1 MKERQRKKMANSLDS
16 IFEDDTFDDLTKQ
29 VEKKKVVKQD
39 PEVAKFQEIIDFVNE
54 NGREPEKTPEWSSE
68 RALWTRLRG
77 FRGKTERAEKV
88 KKYDTLGLLEKEF
101 EPDGEFLADSVEIDD
116 ELNLDDILGS
126 DDMIDD
132 FSDLLDVSR
141 YRRTV
146 NAADKIGRRKH
157 ASHFEKYKSLFD
169 QVHADIASGRRKIIP
184 FEQYDI
190 HENRFYIQNG
200 VMMYIVSI
208 SKDTF
213 IADNGKTNARMHVVY
228 ENGTDNKNL
237 LLQSLAS
244 SLYSTERHGRMVT
257 EPVDEET
264 LAESFG
270 EEFTTGYIYVLKS
283 LSTNPDISKWNNLYK
298 IGFTRN
304 DVESRIANAEN
315 DVTYLNAPVKVML
328 SAEVQNVNAQLLER
342 TLHHAFQDK
351 QVVFQDGN
359 FKKATEWYM
368 VPLNDI
374 EAKINEVIAGLQ
386 K

>member
-16 IFEDDTFDDLTKQ
+16 IFEDDAFDDLTKQ
-29 VEKKKVVKQD
+29 VEKKKVVKED

-68 RALWTRLRG
+68 RALWARLSG

-157 ASHFEKYKSLFD
+157 ASHFEKYKNLFD

-228 ENGTDNKNL
+228 ENGTENKNL

-283 LSTNPDISKWNNLYK
+283 LSTNPDISKWTNLYK

-304 DVESRIANAEN
+304 DVESRIVNAEN

-342 TLHHAFQDK
+342 TIHHAFQDK

-374 EAKINEVIAGLQ
+374 ESKINEVIAGLQ

>member
-16 IFEDDTFDDLTKQ
+16 IFEDDAFDDLTKQ

-54 NGREPEKTPEWSSE
+54 NGREPGKTSEWSSE
-68 RALWTRLRG
+68 RALWARLSG

-88 KKYDTLGLLEKEF
+88 KKYDNLGLLDKEF
-101 EPDGEFLADSVEIDD
+101 EPDGEFLTDSVEIDD

-157 ASHFEKYKSLFD
+157 ASHFEKYKSL
-169 QVHADIASGRRKIIP
+169 
-184 FEQYDI
+184 
-190 HENRFYIQNG
+190 
-200 VMMYIVSI
+200 MYIVSI

-228 ENGTDNKNL
+228 ENGTENKNL

-270 EEFTTGYIYVLKS
+270 EEFTTGYIYVLRS
-283 LSTNPDISKWNNLYK
+283 LSTNPDISKWTNLYK

-304 DVESRIANAEN
+304 DVESRIANAKN
-315 DVTYLNAPVKVML
+315 DVTYLNAPVKIML
-328 SAEVQNVNAQLLER
+328 SAKVQNVNAQLLER

-368 VPLNDI
+368 LPLNDI
-374 EAKINEVIAGLQ
+374 ELKINEVIAGLQ

>member
-16 IFEDDTFDDLTKQ
+16 IFEDDAFDDLTKQ

-68 RALWTRLRG
+68 RALWARLSG
-77 FRGKTERAEKV
+77 FRGKPERYEKV

-146 NAADKIGRRKH
+146 NAVDKIGRRKH

-228 ENGTDNKNL
+228 ENGTENKNL

-342 TLHHAFQDK
+342 TLHHVFQDK

-374 EAKINEVIAGLQ
+374 ESKINEVIAGLQ

>member
-1 MKERQRKKMANSLDS
+1 MANSLDS
-16 IFEDDTFDDLTKQ
+16 IFEDDAFDYLTKQ
-29 VEKKKVVKQD
+29 VEKKKVVKQE
-39 PEVAKFQEIIDFVNE
+39 PEVTKFQEIIDFVNE
-54 NGREPEKTPEWSSE
+54 NGREPEKTAEWSSE
-68 RALWTRLRG
+68 RALWARLSG
-77 FRGKTERAEKV
+77 FRGKPERAEKV

-101 EPDGEFLADSVEIDD
+101 EPDGEFVPAVSEVDD
-116 ELNLDDILGS
+116 KLNLDDILGS
-126 DDMIDD
+126 DDLIDD

-157 ASHFEKYKSLFD
+157 SSHFDKYKGLFE
-169 QVHADIASGRRKIIP
+169 QVHADIAAGRRKIIP

-208 SKDTF
+208 SEDTF
-213 IADNGKTNARMHVVY
+213 VADNGKTNARMHVVY
-228 ENGTDNKNL
+228 ENGTENKNL

-257 EPVDEET
+257 ELVDGEM

-283 LSTNPDISKWNNLYK
+283 LSTNPNISKLSNLYK

-304 DVESRIANAEN
+304 DVKSRIANAEN
-315 DVTYLNAPVKVML
+315 NVTYLNAPVRVMI

-342 TLHHAFQDK
+342 SLHHAFQDK
-351 QVVFQDGN
+351 QVVFQDVN
-359 FKKATEWYM
+359 FKKATEWY
-368 VPLNDI
+368 VIPLDDI
-374 EAKINEVIAGLQ
+374 QSKINEMIVSLQ

>member
-1 MKERQRKKMANSLDS
+1 MANSLDI
-16 IFEDDTFDDLTKQ
+16 IFEDDVFDDLTKQ

-39 PEVAKFQEIIDFVNE
+39 PEVAKFKEIVDFVNE
-54 NGREPEKTPEWSSE
+54 NGREPKKTAEWSSE
-68 RALWTRLRG
+68 RALWARLNG
-77 FRGKTERAEKV
+77 FRGKPERAEKV

-101 EPDGEFLADSVEIDD
+101 ETDGEFLADSVDIDDD

-228 ENGTDNKNL
+228 ENGTENKNL

-257 EPVDEET
+257 EPIDEET

-283 LSTNPDISKWNNLYK
+283 LSKNPDISKWTNLYK

-304 DVESRIANAEN
+304 DIESRIANAEN
-315 DVTYLNAPVKVML
+315 DVTYLNAPVKIML

-342 TLHHAFQDK
+342 TLHHTFQDK

-368 VPLNDI
+368 VPLVDI
-374 EAKINEVIAGLQ
+374 ESKINEVIAGLQ

>member
-1 MKERQRKKMANSLDS
+1 MANSLDS
-16 IFEDDTFDDLTKQ
+16 IFEDDAFYDLTKQ
-29 VEKKKVVKQD
+29 FEKKKVVKQD
-39 PEVAKFQEIIDFVNE
+39 PEVTKFQEIIDFVNE

-68 RALWTRLRG
+68 RALWARLSG
-77 FRGKTERAEKV
+77 FRGKPERAEKV

-101 EPDGEFLADSVEIDD
+101 DQDGEFLADSVEIDD

-157 ASHFEKYKSLFD
+157 ARHFEKYKSLFD

-190 HENRFYIQNG
+190 QANRFYVQNG
-200 VMMYIVSI
+200 VMLYVVSI
-208 SKDTF
+208 GDF
-213 IADNGKTNARMHVVY
+213 YEDVNGDKNAKMHVVY
-228 ENGTDNKNL
+228 ENGTENKSL
-237 LLQSLAS
+237 LFRSLAS
-244 SLYSTERHGRMVT
+244 SLYATERHGRMVT

-283 LSTNPDISKWNNLYK
+283 LSTNPDISKWTNLYK

-315 DVTYLNAPVKVML
+315 DVTYLNAPVKIML

-374 EAKINEVIAGLQ
+374 ESKINEVIAGLQ

>member
-16 IFEDDTFDDLTKQ
+16 IFEDDVFDDLTKQ

-54 NGREPEKTPEWSSE
+54 NGREPEKTSEWSSE
-68 RALWTRLRG
+68 RALWARLSG

-88 KKYDTLGLLEKEF
+88 KKYDNLGLLDKEF
-101 EPDGEFLADSVEIDD
+101 KPDGEFLTDSVEIDD

-157 ASHFEKYKSLFD
+157 ASHFEKYKSLFN

-228 ENGTDNKNL
+228 ENGTENKNL

-283 LSTNPDISKWNNLYK
+283 LSTNPDISKWSNLYK

-315 DVTYLNAPVKVML
+315 DVTYLNAPVRVML

-374 EAKINEVIAGLQ
+374 ESKINEVIAGLQ

>member
-16 IFEDDTFDDLTKQ
+16 IFADDVFDDLTKQ

-54 NGREPEKTPEWSSE
+54 NGREPKKTPEWSGE
-68 RALWTRLRG
+68 RALWARLSG
-77 FRGKTERAEKV
+77 FRGKTGRAEAV
-88 KKYDTLGLLEKEF
+88 KKYDTLSLLEKEF
-101 EPDGEFLADSVEIDD
+101 EPDGEFADSVEIDD

-157 ASHFEKYKSLFD
+157 ASHFEKYKRLFD
-169 QVHADIASGRRKIIP
+169 QMHADIASGRRKIIP

-208 SKDTF
+208 SRDTF
-213 IADNGKTNARMHVVY
+213 IAENGKKNARMHVVY
-228 ENGTDNKNL
+228 ENGTENKNL

-264 LAESFG
+264 LAEIFG

-283 LSTNPDISKWNNLYK
+283 LSKNPDISKWTNLYK

-315 DVTYLNAPVKVML
+315 DVTYLNAPVKIML

-342 TLHHAFQDK
+342 ALHHTFQDK
-351 QVVFQDGN
+351 QIDFQDGN
-359 FKKATEWYM
+359 LKKATEWYM

-374 EAKINEVIAGLQ
+374 ESKINEVIAGLQ

>member
-16 IFEDDTFDDLTKQ
+16 IFEDDAFDDLTKQ

-68 RALWTRLRG
+68 RALWARLSG
-77 FRGKTERAEKV
+77 FRVKPERSEKV

-228 ENGTDNKNL
+228 ENGTENKNL

-342 TLHHAFQDK
+342 TLHHVFQDK

-374 EAKINEVIAGLQ
+374 ESKINEVIAGLQ

>member
-16 IFEDDTFDDLTKQ
+16 IFEDDAFDDLTKQ

-68 RALWTRLRG
+68 RALWARLSG
-77 FRGKTERAEKV
+77 FRGKPERSEKV

-228 ENGTDNKNL
+228 ENGTENKNL

-283 LSTNPDISKWNNLYK
+283 LSTNPDISK
-298 IGFTRN
+298 
-304 DVESRIANAEN
+304 
-315 DVTYLNAPVKVML
+315 
-328 SAEVQNVNAQLLER
+328 
-342 TLHHAFQDK
+342 
-351 QVVFQDGN
+351 
-359 FKKATEWYM
+359 
-368 VPLNDI
+368 
-374 EAKINEVIAGLQ
+374 
-386 K
+386 

>member
-1 MKERQRKKMANSLDS
+1 MANSLDS
-16 IFEDDTFDDLTKQ
+16 IFEDDAFDDLTKQ

-68 RALWTRLRG
+68 RALWARLSG
-77 FRGKTERAEKV
+77 FRVKPERSEKV

-228 ENGTDNKNL
+228 ENGTENKNL

-342 TLHHAFQDK
+342 TLHHVFQDK

-374 EAKINEVIAGLQ
+374 ESKINEVIAGLQ

>member
-1 MKERQRKKMANSLDS
+1 MKERQRKKMTNSLDS
-16 IFEDDTFDDLTKQ
+16 IFEDDAFDDLTKQ

-39 PEVAKFQEIIDFVNE
+39 SEVTKFQEIIDFVNE

-68 RALWTRLRG
+68 RALWARLSG

-88 KKYDTLGLLEKEF
+88 KKFDTLGLLEKEF
-101 EPDGEFLADSVEIDD
+101 EPDGEFITDSVEIDD

-126 DDMIDD
+126 DDIIDD
-132 FSDLLDVSR
+132 FSDLLDISR

-228 ENGTDNKNL
+228 ENGTENKNL

-257 EPVDEET
+257 EPEDEET

-304 DVESRIANAEN
+304 DVENRISNAEN
-315 DVTYLNAPVKVML
+315 DVTYLTAPVRVML
-328 SAEVQNVNAQLLER
+328 SAEGKNVNAQLLER
-342 TLHHAFQDK
+342 TLHHAFRDK

-374 EAKINEVIAGLQ
+374 ESKINEVIAGLQ

>member
-169 QVHADIASGRRKIIP
+169 QVHADIASGRRQIIP

>member
-16 IFEDDTFDDLTKQ
+16 IFEDYAFVDLTKQ

-54 NGREPEKTPEWSSE
+54 NGREPKKTAEWSIE
-68 RALWTRLRG
+68 RALWARLSG
-77 FRGKTERAEKV
+77 FRGKPERAGKV
-88 KKYDTLGLLEKEF
+88 KKYDSFGLLQKEF
-101 EPDGEFLADSVEIDD
+101 ETNIEFIPDAVEIDD

-126 DDMIDD
+126 DDLIDD

-157 ASHFEKYKSLFD
+157 ASHFDKYKGLFD

-208 SKDTF
+208 SKETF

-228 ENGTDNKNL
+228 ENGTENKNL

-257 EPVDEET
+257 EPVDQET

-283 LSTNPDISKWNNLYK
+283 LSTDPNISKLSNLYK

-304 DVESRIANAEN
+304 DVESRIANVEN
-315 DVTYLNAPVKVML
+315 DVTYLNAPVRVML
-328 SAEVQNVNAQLLER
+328 SAEVKNVNSQLLER
-342 TLHHAFQDK
+342 TLHHVFQDK
-351 QVVFQDGN
+351 QVDFQDGN
-359 FKKATEWYM
+359 FKKATEWYL
-368 VPLNDI
+368 VPLDEI
-374 EAKINEVIAGLQ
+374 QAKINEVIVGLQ

>member
-1 MKERQRKKMANSLDS
+1 MANSLDS
-16 IFEDDTFDDLTKQ
+16 IFEDDAFDDLTKQ

-68 RALWTRLRG
+68 RALWARFSG
-77 FRGKTERAEKV
+77 FRGKPERSEKV

-228 ENGTDNKNL
+228 ENGTENKNL

-257 EPVDEET
+257 ELVDEET

-270 EEFTTGYIYVLKS
+270 EEFTIGYIYVLKS

-342 TLHHAFQDK
+342 TLHHVFQDK

-374 EAKINEVIAGLQ
+374 ESKINEVIAGLQ

>member
-1 MKERQRKKMANSLDS
+1 MQKN
-16 IFEDDTFDDLTKQ
+16 
-29 VEKKKVVKQD
+29 
-39 PEVAKFQEIIDFVNE
+39 
-54 NGREPEKTPEWSSE
+54 
-68 RALWTRLRG
+68 
-77 FRGKTERAEKV
+77 
-88 KKYDTLGLLEKEF
+88 
-101 EPDGEFLADSVEIDD
+101 
-116 ELNLDDILGS
+116 
-126 DDMIDD
+126 
-132 FSDLLDVSR
+132 
-141 YRRTV
+141 
-146 NAADKIGRRKH
+146 GRRKY
-157 ASHFEKYKSLFD
+157 ASHFEKYKRLFD
-169 QVHADIASGRRKIIP
+169 QVHADIASGRRKIIS
-184 FEQYDI
+184 FRQYDI

-228 ENGTDNKNL
+228 ENGTENKNL

-283 LSTNPDISKWNNLYK
+283 LSTNPDISRWNNLYK

-304 DVESRIANAEN
+304 DVESRISNAEN
-315 DVTYLNAPVKVML
+315 DVTYLNAPVRVML
-328 SAEVQNVNAQLLER
+328 SAEVKNVNAQLLER
-342 TLHHAFQDK
+342 TLHHAFRDK

-374 EAKINEVIAGLQ
+374 ESKINEVIAGLQ

>member
-1 MKERQRKKMANSLDS
+1 MANSLDS
-16 IFEDDTFDDLTKQ
+16 IFEDDAFDDLTKQ

-68 RALWTRLRG
+68 RALWARLSG
-77 FRGKTERAEKV
+77 FRGKPERSEMV

-132 FSDLLDVSR
+132 FSDLLDISR

-228 ENGTDNKNL
+228 ENGTENKNL

-315 DVTYLNAPVKVML
+315 DVTYLNAPVRVML

-374 EAKINEVIAGLQ
+374 ESKINEVIAGLQ

>member
-1 MKERQRKKMANSLDS
+1 MKGRQRKKMANSLDS
-16 IFEDDTFDDLTKQ
+16 IFEDDAFDDLTKQ

-68 RALWTRLRG
+68 RALWARLSG
-77 FRGKTERAEKV
+77 FRGKPERAEKV
-88 KKYDTLGLLEKEF
+88 KKHDTLGLLEKEF
-101 EPDGEFLADSVEIDD
+101 EPDGEFLVDSVEIDD

-126 DDMIDD
+126 DDMIDE
-132 FSDLLDVSR
+132 FSDLLDISR

-169 QVHADIASGRRKIIP
+169 QVHADIAYGRRKIIP

-228 ENGTDNKNL
+228 ENGTENKNL

-283 LSTNPDISKWNNLYK
+283 LSTNPDISKCTNLYK

-315 DVTYLNAPVKVML
+315 DVTYLNAPVRVML

-374 EAKINEVIAGLQ
+374 ESKINEVIAGLQ

>member
-16 IFEDDTFDDLTKQ
+16 IFEDDAFDYLTKQ
-29 VEKKKVVKQD
+29 VEKKKVVKQE
-39 PEVAKFQEIIDFVNE
+39 PEVTKFQEIIDFVNE
-54 NGREPEKTPEWSSE
+54 NGREPEKTAEWSSE
-68 RALWTRLRG
+68 RALWARLSG
-77 FRGKTERAEKV
+77 FRGKPERAEKV

-101 EPDGEFLADSVEIDD
+101 EPDGEFVPAVSEVDD
-116 ELNLDDILGS
+116 KLNLDDILGS
-126 DDMIDD
+126 DDLIDD

-157 ASHFEKYKSLFD
+157 SSHFDKYKGLFE
-169 QVHADIASGRRKIIP
+169 QVHADIAAGRRKIIP

-208 SKDTF
+208 SEDTF
-213 IADNGKTNARMHVVY
+213 VADNGKTNARMHVVY
-228 ENGTDNKNL
+228 ENGTENKNL

-257 EPVDEET
+257 ELVDGEM

-283 LSTNPDISKWNNLYK
+283 LSTNPNISKLSNLYK

-304 DVESRIANAEN
+304 DVKSRIANAEN
-315 DVTYLNAPVKVML
+315 NVTYLNAPVRVMI

-342 TLHHAFQDK
+342 SLHHAFQDK
-351 QVVFQDGN
+351 QVVFQDVN
-359 FKKATEWYM
+359 FKKATEWY
-368 VPLNDI
+368 VIPLDDI
-374 EAKINEVIAGLQ
+374 QSKINEMIVSLQ